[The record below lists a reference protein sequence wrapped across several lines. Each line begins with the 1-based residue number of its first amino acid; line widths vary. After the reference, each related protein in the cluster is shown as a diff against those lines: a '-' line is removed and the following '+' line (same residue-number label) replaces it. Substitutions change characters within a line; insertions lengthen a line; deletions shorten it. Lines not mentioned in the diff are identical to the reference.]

1 MYTPDELVELPA
13 DVLTLIAEVRSA
25 TRAQSDG
32 GTKITKAERK
42 RIVRAVLHLAFVL
55 SRDGLD

>member
-13 DVLTLIAEVRSA
+13 EVLALIAEVRSA

-32 GTKITKAERK
+32 GTKVTKAERK

>member
-32 GTKITKAERK
+32 GTKVTKAERK

>member
-13 DVLTLIAEVRSA
+13 EVLTLIAEVRSA

-32 GTKITKAERK
+32 GTKVTRAERK

>member
-1 MYTPDELVELPA
+1 MYDPAELIELPA
-13 DVLTLIAEVRSA
+13 EVLALIAEVRSA

-32 GTKITKAERK
+32 GTKVTRAERK

>member
-1 MYTPDELVELPA
+1 MHTPDELVEPPA
-13 DVLTLIAEVRSA
+13 EVLTLIAEVRSA

-32 GTKITKAERK
+32 GTKVTRAERK

>member
-13 DVLTLIAEVRSA
+13 EILSLIAEVRSA
-25 TRAQSDG
+25 TRANGDG

-42 RIVRAVLHLAFVL
+42 RLVKAVLHLAFVL